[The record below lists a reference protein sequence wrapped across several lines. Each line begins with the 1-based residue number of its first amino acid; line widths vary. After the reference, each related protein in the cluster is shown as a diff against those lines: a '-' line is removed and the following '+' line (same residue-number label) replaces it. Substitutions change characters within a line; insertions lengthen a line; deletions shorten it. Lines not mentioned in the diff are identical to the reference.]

1 MASLVDTSLCN
12 ADYIV
17 YLSTTDSVGRYVT
30 IKDTGSNPSFFTT
43 SSIIISTTSGYSF
56 LDGGK
61 EFIRRPGDSLTFA
74 TMSSNWRLMNTLAY
88 TPAGRTV
95 LCNVSTTHM
104 YTSTFSNAGGPF
116 RITNV
121 LSTGKID
128 TQQQISVQD
137 DLIVNQPNLTST
149 FVGLGT
155 LGIISSHE
163 AVNSNLLSSS
173 LGLATIYIS
182 TQHLQST
189 IVGLG
194 SLSYVSTSW
203 LTSTFQGLG
212 PLYISIP
219 QLTSTVAGLG
229 PTYIST
235 ASHISTV
242 QGLGQTYVSIPQLV
256 STVSDLFSKT
266 TSNHQSTFSQ
276 LGLLYISS
284 TSLVST
290 VTGLSNIGS
299 SNNYILASN
308 FNSTFTGIGITDL
321 SNSTSTIAGLATVGY
336 ISYTQLQSTVSN
348 VFVINQSNVA
358 QTLSSLGSLY
368 VSAPSLQSTVAGLGS
383 AAGAYISTV
392 QLVSTTNGV
401 EAPTRLSLISTVTGL
416 GQLYVSTSG
425 LISTTAGLCNAAL
438 AMITSSINGMG
449 SIYISSTSLQSTVA
463 GLAPPYI
470 ATSQLTS
477 TTDGVNRPMF
487 STNAGL
493 GSLYLSS
500 LSLFSSIG
508 GLSAAPYRY
517 ISTNQLTSTTTGI
530 KTSAYISVL
539 TLTSTTTG
547 LSNFSM
553 TPMVSTVQGFGQT
566 YLSTSIPPD
575 GYVVSTLPIPAPP
588 RSYMG
593 VPITVFGNVLY
604 FASETT
610 IYSYNL
616 TTSANTQIATG
627 FGTIKGITASATYLY
642 VTDQNQFKQIRISD
656 ATTTV
661 IANSINFAGY
671 EDGNG
676 IDSVK
681 FDNPNGLVVDSS
693 DSNLYVADTLNNKIR
708 RIQISPLSVRTI
720 ASFNNPIGITIDSE
734 NKYLY
739 VTNSTSIYKVSIF
752 NKISSNESSVS
763 VLTASSYCYGI
774 CSEPSNKY
782 LYITNP
788 VDHYINLQQLSPLFS
803 SNAAGSGSSGNKDG
817 IGSLASFSEPRG
829 ICFNPADLCLY
840 SIDAASRLIRRTT
853 TQFYQSTINGLG
865 LVATASTQTQRA
877 TLTSPTANRFI
888 TGIQQYSLPVAG
900 SVLWLDGADPLN
912 TGIAPANGTLTNWVD
927 KAGRTTAR
935 TGTLTYT
942 NGEVGFNNSYITTN
956 LSAVPTNKTM
966 FAVFKPSLVSGGS
979 LLGAT
984 GQALQLMI
992 QGNNVQI
999 EAGAQMLTTYYNDTT
1014 YLEYLNGIGV
1024 GASGKVYWTS
1034 DEGNTEYGLYSY
1046 SLSQGTRRI
1055 IYFTNGKGI
1064 FIDSQEEFVYVAA
1077 GINILKVN
1085 IEAGTSITL
1094 ANAGIVNPTAVC
1106 VIGTRVYIADEGQNR
1121 VKYINT
1127 TDTNQTAS
1135 VLFDV
1140 YSYSGAPVGICTD
1153 GTYLF
1158 VSWYTNIT
1166 STIRAYVSKHEAGG
1180 ALLNTVDMAVVTGLT
1195 YSGNTGK
1202 PGGLCMG
1209 PLGTLFVAMPG
1220 ANVSAVYVIYAD
1232 FSGGALYAGDRGVR
1246 GYSDGI
1252 QTATSLTFLHSPQS
1266 VAFDPSGLLYIAD
1279 TGNNKIR
1286 KLSSITARA
1295 PISINTSYVFS
1306 TKIRTGVIN
1315 GVSLNLNQ
1323 LQKDVGSFPNIYL
1336 TSADYRIG
1344 ANSSGANFYNGTISE
1359 VIIYDSA
1366 LSDTDR
1372 AAVETYL
1379 TNKWT
1384 NYVTGPTTTALSI
1397 TTQLTST
1404 QPITAN
1410 IMTAATFKAMN
1421 GRSGGPNYGFYTGD
1435 ATYVNSISDR
1445 RLKENIQTITF
1456 PLEKVKALQAV
1467 QYRMTSDP
1475 SRRWIGYIAQD
1486 VEPILPEIVRTDS
1499 NGWKSIQYTQLPGLA
1514 IEAVKELYAKYAHI
1528 ESLLSTVRHA

>member
-61 EFIRRPGDSLTFA
+61 EYIRRPGDSLTFA

-121 LSTGKID
+121 LSTGILD

-155 LGIISSHE
+155 LGIISSFE

-229 PTYIST
+229 STYIST

-276 LGLLYISS
+276 IGLLYISS

-383 AAGAYISTV
+383 PAGAYISTV
-392 QLVSTTNGV
+392 QLVSTTDGV

-425 LISTTAGLCNAAL
+425 LVSTTAGLCNAAL
-438 AMITSSINGMG
+438 AMMTSSINGMG
-449 SIYISSTSLQSTVA
+449 TIYISSTSLQSTVS

-517 ISTNQLTSTTTGI
+517 ISTTQLTSTTTGI
-530 KTSAYISVL
+530 KTAGYISVP

-553 TPMVSTVQGFGQT
+553 TPIVSTVQGFGQT

-575 GYVVSTLPIPAPP
+575 GYVVSTLAIPA
-588 RSYMG
+588 RTYTG
-593 VPITVFGNVLY
+593 IPITVSGNVLY
-604 FASETT
+604 YARLTA

-616 TTSANTQIATG
+616 ATSVEATLR
-627 FGTIKGITASATYLY
+627 TDLLNINNIKGITATSTYVYITEGNALA
-642 VTDQNQFKQIRISD
+642 QIRISD
-656 ATTTV
+656 GAKTV
-661 IANSINFAGY
+661 FANVVNASGY
-671 EDGNG
+671 VDGIGFNA
-676 IDSVK
+676 VQ
-681 FDNPNGLVVDSS
+681 FNNPYGLVADSS
-693 DSNLYVADTLNNKIR
+693 GSNLYIADYGNSKIR
-708 RIQISPLSVRTI
+708 RVQISPLSVTTI
-720 ASFNNPIGITIDSE
+720 ASVPSPIGITIDSE

-739 VTNSTSIYKVSIF
+739 VANTTSIYKVSLF
-752 NKISSNESSVS
+752 DRVSSNDSTTSILAGS
-763 VLTASSYCYGI
+763 THCYGI

-782 LYITNP
+782 LYTTNYDVNSIFIQEISP
-788 VDHYINLQQLSPLFS
+788 VASAR
-803 SNAAGSGSSGNKDG
+803 AAGSGSTTGVSKDG
-817 IGSLASFSEPRG
+817 IGSLALFNGPTG

-840 SIDAASRLIRRTT
+840 SIDQGSGLIRRTT
-853 TQFYQSTINGLG
+853 TQFYQSTINGLA

-877 TLTSPTANRFI
+877 TLASQTANRFI
-888 TGIQQYSLPVAG
+888 TGLQQYSLPVAG
-900 SVLWLDGADPLN
+900 PVLWLDGADPLN
-912 TGIAPANGTLTNWVD
+912 TGTAPANGTLTNWVD
-927 KAGRTTAR
+927 KAGRTTTR

-942 NGEVGFNNSYITTN
+942 NGAVGFNSSSLTTN
-956 LSAVPTNKTM
+956 LNAYTNNKTI
-966 FAVFKPSLVSGGS
+966 FVYFKPTSVNTGTLVGGGYS
-979 LLGAT
+979 VDVV
-984 GQALQLMI
+984 I
-992 QGNNVQI
+992 QNSNIQI
-999 EAGAQMLTTYYNDTT
+999 QTTAQILVTTYFNSVAFNS
-1014 YLEYLNGIGV
+1014 LFGIAV
-1024 GASGKVYWTS
+1024 GASGKVYFTS
-1034 DEGNTEYGLYSY
+1034 GYSVYYITPNGINTELFYNQTYVNLYPSY
-1046 SLSQGTRRI
+1046 ET
-1055 IYFTNGKGI
+1055 KGI
-1064 FIDSQEEFVYVAA
+1064 FVDSSETYLYLCYLN
-1077 GINILKVN
+1077 NIHK
-1085 IEAGTSITL
+1085 ITISDGTNYIIGNNGDTF
-1094 ANAGIVNPTAVC
+1094 NRPEAVC
-1106 VIGTRVYIADEGQNR
+1106 LIGDDVYIAMAYKNSI
-1121 VKYINT
+1121 VKIDSST
-1127 TDTNQTAS
+1127 ENQRGEFVIRNVS
-1135 VLFDV
+1135 E
-1140 YSYSGAPVGICTD
+1140 PRGICTD
-1153 GTYLF
+1153 GTNLYFTHSTSGWITKLSYPIGTWVTF
-1158 VSWYTNIT
+1158 FGDAGFYTGSKSEINIGVGGWGMCIDSSGSNLYVAARDHNKIVRIPT
-1166 STIRAYVSKHEAGG
+1166 DMSSFST
-1180 ALLNTVDMAVVTGLT
+1180 
-1195 YSGNTGK
+1195 
-1202 PGGLCMG
+1202 
-1209 PLGTLFVAMPG
+1209 
-1220 ANVSAVYVIYAD
+1220 
-1232 FSGGALYAGDRGVR
+1232 YAGASDNSS
-1246 GYSDGI
+1246 GYIDGYI
-1252 QTATSLTFLHSPQS
+1252 DESKFNSPIGITFDSFGSLF
-1266 VAFDPSGLLYIAD
+1266 IAD
-1279 TGNNKIR
+1279 TGNKYIR
-1286 KLSSITARA
+1286 KIGRHIANASITA
-1295 PISINTSYVFS
+1295 NTSYVFS
-1306 TKIRTGVIN
+1306 TKILLGVTGT
-1315 GVSLNLNQ
+1315 SLNLNRQ
-1323 LQKDVGSFPNIYL
+1323 QQAVGSYQTAFA
-1336 TSADYRIG
+1336 TSSDYSIG
-1344 ANSSGANFYNGTISE
+1344 TSYNGTMSE
-1359 VIIYDSA
+1359 VIVYNSA
-1366 LSDTDR
+1366 LTDTQR
-1372 AAVETYL
+1372 ADVETYL

-1384 NYVTGPTTTALSI
+1384 NYTMTTDLSI
-1397 TTQLTST
+1397 GTSLTSS

-1410 IMTAATFKAMN
+1410 IITAATFKATN

-1475 SRRWIGYIAQD
+1475 SKRRIGYIAQD

-1528 ESLLSTVRHA
+1528 QSLLSTHASLRPS